1 MRNYSVTDALSMG
14 VDIPFVGTSTN
25 ITTWAEKEKHADYWF
40 GDPATGEG
48 AAYGDDDFHEGD
60 PRKPDGYCGFG
71 GEANCMLYFSVQW
84 VAGLIFWFEVQ
95 IKWTGWGKKMYFKDY
110 FNWLDVFL
118 LGFLGHEHA
127 DVGVVRGRFGG
138 GRFRSPQIAQG
149 AEVAQ
154 VAQIAEGA
162 QIVEI
167 VESTAIT
174 EVREVHRSR

>member
-1 MRNYSVTDALSMG
+1 MG
-14 VDIPFVGTSTN
+14 VDIPFVGRSAN

-40 GDPATGEG
+40 GDPITGES

-95 IKWTGWGKKMYFKDY
+95 IKWTGWGRKMYFKDY

-118 LGFLGHEHA
+118 LGFWVMNTLMLVLFA
-127 DVGVVRGRFGG
+127 GG
-138 GRFRSPQIAQG
+138 SGEGIGSIKIAKALVAKSQIPEG
-149 AEVAQ
+149 PEVALSLRLLKC
-154 VAQIAEGA
+154 AKYIDPMYQIKHVPAGG
-162 QIVEI
+162 
-167 VESTAIT
+167 SPT
-174 EVREVHRSR
+174 